1 MLLMQQSK
9 VYQCQHAPAL
19 AQVEALQTLQQEQL
33 NLEPSPG
40 SYQAQA
46 PPHVLFARPRA
57 LVTCL
62 SPVSAWL
69 RDFLACVQAVTFPH

>member
-1 MLLMQQSK
+1 MLLVQQSR
-9 VYQCQHAPAL
+9 VYQRQHAPAL

-33 NLEPSPG
+33 DHEPSPG

-46 PPHVLFARPRA
+46 PPHVLSARPRV

-62 SPVSAWL
+62 SSVFAWL
-69 RDFLACVQAVTFPH
+69 RDFLVCVQAVTFPH